1 MVRKTIT
8 RSIAAAAAIGV
19 AALGFAPAA
28 QADNGV
34 FPKRIVIGTTT
45 PVSGPASAGYSF
57 IPQAAKA
64 YFDYLNK
71 SGGVNGRT
79 IDFIV
84 KDDKYSPALTPA
96 LTSSLLLQDQ
106 AFAIFGAL
114 GTDTHNTVIDTLTK
128 QKVPDIF
135 PNTGSPTFGN
145 VKKYPYTIPYLPSY
159 TVEAK
164 VMAKYIQD
172 TAALSS
178 LKPCF
183 FYQDGE
189 FGAGA
194 SDGFKAAGLN
204 FALTT
209 SYAASTVTQPF
220 AAQVVKMKAA
230 GCELVVFFGITQATA
245 NLLGTSAKVG
255 FKPTWMVTSVGSEPT
270 IIKGILG
277 ASATA
282 LMNKMYTPSFL
293 TPITDLGNPYVKQM
307 KTLVEASG
315 LPWNFY
321 TFYGVNTAYLL
332 AQAIKAAGPNPTRQ
346 GLIDAI
352 QSKGSSFRT
361 AAVVPFVVS
370 KSSHQ
375 GLSGYWIG
383 QYDSAGTLGRLT
395 KDVLV
400 ATSAPTGTAKAATY
414 KQLGPTPKLLP

>member
-1 MVRKTIT
+1 MKRIT
-8 RSIAAAAAIGV
+8 ALRLIAGTAAVGLCAVGIS
-19 AALGFAPAA
+19 PAA
-28 QADNGV
+28 HADNGV
-34 FPKRIVIGTTT
+34 YAKRVVIGTTT
-45 PVSGPASAGYSF
+45 PVSGPASAGYSY

-71 SGGVNGRT
+71 SGGVNGRMV
-79 IDFIV
+79 DFVV
-84 KDDKYSPALTPA
+84 KDDKYSPALTGPA
-96 LTSSLLLQDQ
+96 TSELLLSNK

-114 GTDTHNTVIDTLTK
+114 GTDTHNTVVSVLND
-128 QKVPDIF
+128 QKVPDVF

-145 VKKYPYTIPYLPSY
+145 VRKYPYTIPYLPSY

-172 TAALSS
+172 TADLAS
-178 LKPCF
+178 KKRCF
-183 FYQDGE
+183 MYQDGE
-189 FGAGA
+189 FGSGA
-194 SDGFKAAGLN
+194 SDGFKAAGMD
-204 FALTT
+204 FATTT
-209 SYAASTVTQPF
+209 SYAAATVTQPF

-255 FKPTWMVTSVGSEPT
+255 FRPTWMVTSVGSEPT
-270 IIKGILG
+270 IIKSILG
-277 ASATA
+277 PAATV

-293 TPITDLGNPYVKQM
+293 TAITDLGNPYVKQM

-321 TFYGVNTAYLL
+321 TYYGVNTAYLM
-332 AQAIKAAGPNPTRQ
+332 AQAIKAAGPNLTRQ
-346 GLIDAI
+346 GLINAI
-352 QSKGSSFRT
+352 QTSGASFRS

-370 KSSHQ
+370 ASSHQ
-375 GLSGYWIG
+375 GLSGYWMG

-395 KDVLV
+395 KGVLV

-414 KQLGPTPKLLP
+414 TQAGPTPKLLP